1 MLSVKMSHVRGKCEI
16 DVRVGHK
23 IVVKNLG
30 EKDVPMTKGTLL
42 MGFGKVTYKY
52 IKDGD
57 QPLEEKHLTFDVSS
71 SEDSRVEEVRA

>member
-1 MLSVKMSHVRGKCEI
+1 MPHVKGKCEI
-16 DVRVGHK
+16 DVRVGNK
-23 IVVKNLG
+23 IVVKNVG
-30 EKDVPMTKGTLL
+30 EKDVSMTKGSLL

-57 QPLEEKHLTFDVSS
+57 KPLEEKHVTFDLSS